1 MAKKTNNN
9 NILLKIKDFFSN
21 EKVRIIIG
29 IIFIFCAF
37 YLFSS
42 LFSFIF
48 YGDKDYNLLKHS
60 LDEVSKESKVYENW
74 IGYVGARMA
83 NTIINQ
89 WFGIATLF
97 WPWFLIRTGIQL
109 IHPFGHYNL
118 PKKLIDLFFITIW
131 GSIACAFIV
140 PTLEIVPYIQLGGN
154 HGNEIVKYLSTLIG
168 NVGLGAIIILTLLI
182 YLIDPA
188 IRWTKRISAYVKR
201 KNQQRREMRSEEEL
215 GVWSEELG
223 VRSEELGVEENE
235 VEDSRDNA
243 CFVRDSDSEPDEEL
257 GISVQ
262 TSGEPSSLELSRVQ
276 PEITSVASNE
286 ELGVEEKGEEQ
297 EVEEGRDNA
306 CIVREGET
314 ETVEELEA
322 SNEELGDK
330 EDEVEFSVTV
340 AEGEG
345 SELVEQNNDYDPTLD
360 LEHYK
365 YPSYDLLKDFG
376 EIKSV
381 DAAEQQ
387 ENKERITNTL
397 RNYGITIK
405 KIEATVG
412 PTITLY
418 EIVPDDGI
426 RISKI
431 RNLGDDIALSLAA
444 IGIRIIAPIPGRG
457 TVGIEVPN
465 KNPQIVPMRSLIASE
480 KFQNTTYDLPIAIG
494 KTITNEVF
502 MLDLCKLPHL
512 LVAGATG
519 QGKSVGLNAIIT
531 SLLYKKHPSQ
541 LKIVLIDPKKTEFTL
556 YSTIEKHFLAKLE
569 DSEDAVISDVTKVTQ
584 TLQSVCKEMDTRF
597 DLLKKAHVRNI
608 KEYNEKFIS
617 RQLNPENGHRYLPYM
632 VVIIDEFADL
642 IMTAG
647 KEVEMPIAR
656 IAQLARAAGI
666 HMIIATQRPSTN
678 IITGSIKA
686 NFPGRLAF
694 KVSTMVDSRTILD
707 SPGANQL
714 IGRGDLLFTQG
725 NNLTRVQCALVET
738 PEVEAIC
745 NFISEQQGYTHAF
758 YLPEVDLGDGGDT
771 NMRGIDMSQ
780 RDSMFEDAARLVVL
794 NQSGSTSMI
803 QRKFSIGYNRA
814 GRIMDQLEAAGIVGA
829 PDGSKG
835 RQVLVMDE
843 VQLERILETL

>member
-60 LDEVSKESKVYENW
+60 LDEVGKESKVYENW

-215 GVWSEELG
+215 G
-223 VRSEELGVEENE
+223 
-235 VEDSRDNA
+235 
-243 CFVRDSDSEPDEEL
+243 
-257 GISVQ
+257 ISVQ

-276 PEITSVASNE
+276 PEITSV
-286 ELGVEEKGEEQ
+286 
-297 EVEEGRDNA
+297 
-306 CIVREGET
+306 
-314 ETVEELEA
+314 A

-360 LEHYK
+360 LEYYK

-480 KFQNTTYDLPIAIG
+480 KFQNTNFDLPIAIG

-694 KVSTMVDSRTILD
+694 RVSSMIDSRTILD

-714 IGRGDLLFTQG
+714 IGRGDLLFSQG
-725 NNLTRVQCALVET
+725 NDLTRVQCAFVDT

>member
-1 MAKKTNNN
+1 MAKKTNNK

-29 IIFIFCAF
+29 LLVVFCAF

-42 LFSFIF
+42 LISFIID
-48 YGDKDYNLLKHS
+48 GDKDYNLLKHTF
-60 LDEVSKESKVYENW
+60 DEASKDSKTYENW
-74 IGYVGARMA
+74 FGYVGAKMA
-83 NTIINQ
+83 NTIINH

-97 WPWFLIRTGIQL
+97 WSWFLLRAGLQL
-109 IHPFGHYNL
+109 IHPLGEYNL
-118 PKKLIDLFFITIW
+118 PKKLINLFFITIW
-131 GSIACAFIV
+131 GSVATAFIL
-140 PTLEIVPYIQLGGN
+140 PTLSYIPYIQLGGN
-154 HGNEIVKYLSTLIG
+154 HGNEIVSYLSKLIG
-168 NVGLGAIIILTLLI
+168 NVGLGAIIFFTLLI
-182 YLIDPA
+182 FLIDPA
-188 IRWTKRISAYVKR
+188 ISWTKRISAIIAR
-201 KNQQRREMRSEEEL
+201 QNQKRRERIEDEKAQEEIEFN
-215 GVWSEELG
+215 VVDIEEKT
-223 VRSEELGVEENE
+223 SPEVEPTQENE
-235 VEDSRDNA
+235 VQLIEED
-243 CFVRDSDSEPDEEL
+243 DEEEE
-257 GISVQ
+257 IVEPEEENAEEQEEVDTQDDYEKIQ
-262 TSGEPSSLELSRVQ
+262 TVLEEDIAQ
-276 PEITSVASNE
+276 PQVEDRKPI
-286 ELGVEEKGEEQ
+286 LHVEEKE
-297 EVEEGRDNA
+297 
-306 CIVREGET
+306 
-314 ETVEELEA
+314 
-322 SNEELGDK
+322 NE
-330 EDEVEFSVTV
+330 EVEFTVTV

-360 LEHYK
+360 LEYYK
-365 YPSYDLLKDFG
+365 YPSYNLLKDFG

-387 ENKERITNTL
+387 ENKERITQTL

-556 YSTIEKHFLAKLE
+556 YSTIEKHFLARLE

-608 KEYNEKFIS
+608 KEYNEKFTS

-694 KVSTMVDSRTILD
+694 RVSSMIDSRTILD

-714 IGRGDLLFTQG
+714 IGRGDLLFSQG
-725 NNLTRVQCALVET
+725 NDLTRVQCAFVDT

-780 RDSMFEDAARLVVL
+780 RDAMFEDAARLVVL

-843 VQLERILETL
+843 AQLERILETL

>member
-29 IIFIFCAF
+29 ILFIFCAF

-42 LFSFIF
+42 LFSFVF

-60 LDEVSKESKVYENW
+60 LDEVSKETKTYENW
-74 IGYVGARMA
+74 IGFVGAKMA

-89 WFGIATLF
+89 WFGVVALF
-97 WPWFLIRTGIQL
+97 WPWFLIRAGIQL
-109 IHPFGHYNL
+109 IHPIGRYNL
-118 PKKLIDLFFITIW
+118 PKKLINLFFITIW
-131 GSIACAFIV
+131 GSVATAFVI
-140 PTLEIVPYIQLGGN
+140 PTISVAPYIQLGGN

-168 NVGLGAIIILTLLI
+168 NIGLGAIIFLTLLI
-182 YLIDPA
+182 FLIDPA
-188 IRWTKRISAYVKR
+188 ISWTKRIVAYAKR
-201 KNQQRREMRSEEEL
+201 KNQQRQEAITKEKEFEI
-215 GVWSEELG
+215 VN
-223 VRSEELGVEENE
+223 EENE
-235 VEDSRDNA
+235 DENKEDESTQEDDIQIIDEESKDDNIEIEEEEEDEEENIEEDKEEDVKEANVEDID
-243 CFVRDSDSEPDEEL
+243 
-257 GISVQ
+257 
-262 TSGEPSSLELSRVQ
+262 
-276 PEITSVASNE
+276 
-286 ELGVEEKGEEQ
+286 
-297 EVEEGRDNA
+297 
-306 CIVREGET
+306 T
-314 ETVEELEA
+314 ETDTEPTSE
-322 SNEELGDK
+322 DK
-330 EDEVEFSVTV
+330 DSDEVEFTVTL

-360 LEHYK
+360 LEYYK
-365 YPSYDLLKDFG
+365 YPSYNLLKDFG

-387 ENKERITNTL
+387 ENKERITQTL

-608 KEYNEKFIS
+608 KEYNEKFTS

-694 KVSTMVDSRTILD
+694 RVSSMIDSRTILD

-714 IGRGDLLFTQG
+714 IGRGDLLFSQG
-725 NNLTRVQCALVET
+725 NDLTRVQCAFVDT

-780 RDSMFEDAARLVVL
+780 RDAMFEDAARLVVL

-814 GRIMDQLEAAGIVGA
+814 GRIMDQLEAAGIVG
-829 PDGSKG
+829 PQDGSKG

-843 VQLERILETL
+843 AQLERILETL

>member
-1 MAKKTNNN
+1 MAKKTNNPS
-9 NILLKIKDFFSN
+9 ILLKIRNFFSN

-29 IIFIFCAF
+29 ILFIFCAF

-42 LFSFIF
+42 LFSFLL
-48 YGDKDYNLLKHS
+48 YGDNDYNLLKHS
-60 LDEVSKESKVYENW
+60 LEEATKETKAYENW
-74 IGYVGARMA
+74 IGYVGAKMA

-97 WPWFLIRTGIQL
+97 WPWFLLRAGVQL
-109 IHPFGHYNL
+109 IHPLGEYNL
-118 PKKLIDLFFITIW
+118 PKKLINLFFVTIW
-131 GSIACAFIV
+131 GSIATAFVI
-140 PTLEIVPYIQLGGN
+140 PTLNVAPYIQFGGN
-154 HGNEIVKYLSTLIG
+154 HGNEIVAYLSTLIG
-168 NVGLGAIIILTLLI
+168 NVGLGAIIILSLLI
-182 YLIDPA
+182 FLIDSA
-188 IRWTKRISAYVKR
+188 ISWTKRISAYIAR
-201 KNQQRREMRSEEEL
+201 KNQLRRERIEDEAEDDEKDSFFIEEDTNQELVEESSSNSEESEL
-215 GVWSEELG
+215 ANTEIEESEKDNVIEFKPQ
-223 VRSEELGVEENE
+223 EEDDFISVIAQNAV
-235 VEDSRDNA
+235 VEDNTK
-243 CFVRDSDSEPDEEL
+243 EEIL
-257 GISVQ
+257 
-262 TSGEPSSLELSRVQ
+262 TPLE
-276 PEITSVASNE
+276 
-286 ELGVEEKGEEQ
+286 
-297 EVEEGRDNA
+297 
-306 CIVREGET
+306 ET
-314 ETVEELEA
+314 EG
-322 SNEELGDK
+322 NG
-330 EDEVEFSVTV
+330 EVEFTVTV

-345 SELVEQNNDYDPTLD
+345 SELVEQNKDYDPTLD
-360 LEHYK
+360 LEYYK
-365 YPSYDLLKDFG
+365 YPSYDLLKDYG
-376 EIKSV
+376 ELKSV

-387 ENKERITNTL
+387 ENKERITQTL

-405 KIEATVG
+405 KIDATVG

-444 IGIRIIAPIPGRG
+444 TGIRIIAPIPGRG

-465 KNPQIVPMRSLIASE
+465 KKPQIVPMRSLIASE
-480 KFQNTTYDLPIAIG
+480 KFQNTSFDLPIAIG

-584 TLQSVCKEMDTRF
+584 TLQSICKEMDTRF

-608 KEYNEKFIS
+608 KEYNAKFTS

-694 KVSTMVDSRTILD
+694 KVSSMIDSRTILD

-714 IGRGDLLFTQG
+714 VGRGDLLFTQG
-725 NNLTRVQCALVET
+725 NDLTRVQCALVDT
-738 PEVEAIC
+738 PEVEEIC
-745 NFISEQQGYTHAF
+745 EFISNQQGYTHAF

-780 RDSMFEDAARLVVL
+780 RDAMFEDAARLVVL

-814 GRIMDQLEAAGIVGA
+814 GRIMDQLEAAGIVG
-829 PDGSKG
+829 PQDGSKG

-843 VQLERILETL
+843 SQLERIFETL

>member
-1 MAKKTNNN
+1 MAKKTNNPS
-9 NILLKIKDFFSN
+9 ILLKIRNFFSN

-29 IIFIFCAF
+29 ILFIFCAF

-42 LFSFIF
+42 LFSFLL
-48 YGDKDYNLLKHS
+48 YGDNDYNLLKHS
-60 LDEVSKESKVYENW
+60 LEEATKETKAYENW
-74 IGYVGARMA
+74 IGYVGAKMA

-97 WPWFLIRTGIQL
+97 WPWFLLRAGVQL
-109 IHPFGHYNL
+109 IHPLGEYNL
-118 PKKLIDLFFITIW
+118 PKKLINLFFVTIW
-131 GSIACAFIV
+131 GSIATAFVI
-140 PTLEIVPYIQLGGN
+140 PTLSVAPYIQFGGN
-154 HGNEIVKYLSTLIG
+154 HGNEIVAYLSTLIG
-168 NVGLGAIIILTLLI
+168 NVGLGAIIILSLLI
-182 YLIDPA
+182 FLIDSA
-188 IRWTKRISAYVKR
+188 ISWTKRISAYIAR
-201 KNQQRREMRSEEEL
+201 KNQLRRERIEDEKAQEEIEFN
-215 GVWSEELG
+215 VVDIEEKT
-223 VRSEELGVEENE
+223 SPEVEPTQENE
-235 VEDSRDNA
+235 VQLIEEEEEEEEEEEIVEPEEENA
-243 CFVRDSDSEPDEEL
+243 
-257 GISVQ
+257 
-262 TSGEPSSLELSRVQ
+262 
-276 PEITSVASNE
+276 
-286 ELGVEEKGEEQ
+286 EEQ
-297 EVEEGRDNA
+297 EEVDTQDDYE
-306 CIVREGET
+306 
-314 ETVEELEA
+314 
-322 SNEELGDK
+322 K
-330 EDEVEFSVTV
+330 EVEFTVTV

-345 SELVEQNNDYDPTLD
+345 SELVEQNKDYDPTLD
-360 LEHYK
+360 LEYYK
-365 YPSYDLLKDFG
+365 YPSYDLLKDYG
-376 EIKSV
+376 ELKSV

-387 ENKERITNTL
+387 ENKERITQTL

-405 KIEATVG
+405 KIDATVG

-444 IGIRIIAPIPGRG
+444 TGIRIIAPIPGRG

-465 KNPQIVPMRSLIASE
+465 KKPQIVPMRSLIASE
-480 KFQNTTYDLPIAIG
+480 KFQNTSFDLPIAIG

-584 TLQSVCKEMDTRF
+584 TLQSICKEMDTRF

-608 KEYNEKFIS
+608 KEYNAKFTS

-694 KVSTMVDSRTILD
+694 KVSSMIDSRTILD

-714 IGRGDLLFTQG
+714 VGRGDLLFTQG
-725 NNLTRVQCALVET
+725 NDLTRVQCALVDT
-738 PEVEAIC
+738 PEVEEIC
-745 NFISEQQGYTHAF
+745 EFISNQQGYTHAF

-780 RDSMFEDAARLVVL
+780 RDAMFEDAARLVVL

-814 GRIMDQLEAAGIVGA
+814 GRIMDQLEAAGIVG
-829 PDGSKG
+829 PQDGSKG

-843 VQLERILETL
+843 AQLERIFETL

>member
-1 MAKKTNNN
+1 M
-9 NILLKIKDFFSN
+9 
-21 EKVRIIIG
+21 
-29 IIFIFCAF
+29 
-37 YLFSS
+37 
-42 LFSFIF
+42 
-48 YGDKDYNLLKHS
+48 
-60 LDEVSKESKVYENW
+60 
-74 IGYVGARMA
+74 
-83 NTIINQ
+83 
-89 WFGIATLF
+89 
-97 WPWFLIRTGIQL
+97 
-109 IHPFGHYNL
+109 
-118 PKKLIDLFFITIW
+118 
-131 GSIACAFIV
+131 
-140 PTLEIVPYIQLGGN
+140 
-154 HGNEIVKYLSTLIG
+154 
-168 NVGLGAIIILTLLI
+168 
-182 YLIDPA
+182 
-188 IRWTKRISAYVKR
+188 
-201 KNQQRREMRSEEEL
+201 
-215 GVWSEELG
+215 
-223 VRSEELGVEENE
+223 
-235 VEDSRDNA
+235 
-243 CFVRDSDSEPDEEL
+243 
-257 GISVQ
+257 
-262 TSGEPSSLELSRVQ
+262 
-276 PEITSVASNE
+276 
-286 ELGVEEKGEEQ
+286 
-297 EVEEGRDNA
+297 
-306 CIVREGET
+306 
-314 ETVEELEA
+314 
-322 SNEELGDK
+322 
-330 EDEVEFSVTV
+330 

-345 SELVEQNNDYDPTLD
+345 SELVEQNKDYDPTLD
-360 LEHYK
+360 LEYYK
-365 YPSYDLLKDFG
+365 YPSYDLLKDYG
-376 EIKSV
+376 ELKSV

-387 ENKERITNTL
+387 ENKERITQTL

-405 KIEATVG
+405 KIDATVG

-444 IGIRIIAPIPGRG
+444 TGIRIIAPIPGRG

-465 KNPQIVPMRSLIASE
+465 KKPQIVPMRSLIASE
-480 KFQNTTYDLPIAIG
+480 KFQNTSFDLPIAIG

-584 TLQSVCKEMDTRF
+584 TLQSICKEMDTRF

-608 KEYNEKFIS
+608 KEYNAKFTS

-694 KVSTMVDSRTILD
+694 KVSSMIDSRTILD

-714 IGRGDLLFTQG
+714 VGRGDLLFTQG
-725 NNLTRVQCALVET
+725 NDLTRVQCALVDT
-738 PEVEAIC
+738 PEVEEIC
-745 NFISEQQGYTHAF
+745 EFISNQQGYTHAF

-780 RDSMFEDAARLVVL
+780 RDAMFEDAARLVVL

-814 GRIMDQLEAAGIVGA
+814 GRIMDQLEAAGIVG
-829 PDGSKG
+829 PQDGSKG

-843 VQLERILETL
+843 VQLERIFETL

>member
-1 MAKKTNNN
+1 M
-9 NILLKIKDFFSN
+9 
-21 EKVRIIIG
+21 IINT
-29 IIFIFCAF
+29 
-37 YLFSS
+37 
-42 LFSFIF
+42 F
-48 YGDKDYNLLKHS
+48 YGNFFTQK
-60 LDEVSKESKVYENW
+60 VSECYKIV
-74 IGYVGARMA
+74 
-83 NTIINQ
+83 TI
-89 WFGIATLF
+89 L
-97 WPWFLIRTGIQL
+97 
-109 IHPFGHYNL
+109 
-118 PKKLIDLFFITIW
+118 
-131 GSIACAFIV
+131 
-140 PTLEIVPYIQLGGN
+140 
-154 HGNEIVKYLSTLIG
+154 
-168 NVGLGAIIILTLLI
+168 
-182 YLIDPA
+182 
-188 IRWTKRISAYVKR
+188 
-201 KNQQRREMRSEEEL
+201 
-215 GVWSEELG
+215 
-223 VRSEELGVEENE
+223 
-235 VEDSRDNA
+235 
-243 CFVRDSDSEPDEEL
+243 
-257 GISVQ
+257 VQ
-262 TSGEPSSLELSRVQ
+262 TRGEPSSLELSRVQ

-286 ELGVEEKGEEQ
+286 ELGVEESEEQ
-297 EVEEGRDNA
+297 ETEDSRDNA
-306 CIVREGET
+306 CIVSEEVT
-314 ETVEELEA
+314 EPVEVTTNENKDSDDIEFTVTL
-322 SNEELGDK
+322 
-330 EDEVEFSVTV
+330 

-365 YPSYDLLKDFG
+365 YPSYNLLKDFG

-387 ENKERITNTL
+387 ENKERITQTL

-608 KEYNEKFIS
+608 KEYNAKFTS

-666 HMIIATQRPSTN
+666 HAIIATQRPAAN
-678 IITGSIKA
+678 IITGNIKA
-686 NFPGRLAF
+686 NFPGRMAF
-694 KVSTMVDSRTILD
+694 RVASQIDSRTILD
-707 SPGANQL
+707 APGANQL
-714 IGRGDLLFTQG
+714 IGRGDLLFLQG
-725 NNLTRVQCALVET
+725 SDLVRVQCAFIDT
-738 PEVEAIC
+738 PEIEQIC
-745 NFISEQQGYTHAF
+745 SYIGEQQGYPQPFA
-758 YLPEVDLGDGGDT
+758 LPEVEMSTGDT
-771 NMRGIDMSQ
+771 DMKGIDMTK
-780 RDSMFEDAARLVVL
+780 RDPMFEEVARMVVL
-794 NQSGSTSMI
+794 SQSGSTSMI
-803 QRKFSIGYNRA
+803 QRKFSIGFNRA
-814 GRIMDQLEAAGIVGA
+814 GRIMDQLEAAGIVGGA
-829 PDGSKG
+829 DGSKS
-835 RQVLVMDE
+835 RQVLVQDE
-843 VQLERILETL
+843 IQLERLLETL

>member
-1 MAKKTNNN
+1 MAKKTNNQN
-9 NILLKIKDFFSN
+9 NFQKITDFFKN
-21 EKVRIIIG
+21 EKVRIILG
-29 IIFIFCAF
+29 IILIFCSF
-37 YLFSS
+37 YLFAS

-48 YGDKDYNLLKHS
+48 YGDQDYNLLKHS
-60 LDEVSKESKVYENW
+60 IDQLNQEPKVFENW
-74 IGYVGARMA
+74 IGFIGAKMA
-83 NTIINQ
+83 NTIINN

-97 WPWFLIRTGIQL
+97 WPWFLFRAGLQM
-109 IHPFGHYNL
+109 IHPFGQYQL
-118 PKKLIDLFFITIW
+118 YRKLINLFFVTIW
-131 GSIACAFIV
+131 CSIATAFAI
-140 PTLEIVPYIQLGGN
+140 PTISYIPYLQLGGN
-154 HGNEIVKYLSTLIG
+154 HGNEVVDYLSKLIG
-168 NVGLGAIIILTLLI
+168 NIGLGAIIILTLLI

-188 IRWTKRISAYVKR
+188 IRWTKRIIAYA
-201 KNQQRREMRSEEEL
+201 NQKKIERQEKANEPEVDDFEMLEPEENKHEDIVNAEDDSEFIIEDPEEDKK
-215 GVWSEELG
+215 
-223 VRSEELGVEENE
+223 EENE
-235 VEDSRDNA
+235 
-243 CFVRDSDSEPDEEL
+243 
-257 GISVQ
+257 
-262 TSGEPSSLELSRVQ
+262 
-276 PEITSVASNE
+276 
-286 ELGVEEKGEEQ
+286 
-297 EVEEGRDNA
+297 
-306 CIVREGET
+306 
-314 ETVEELEA
+314 ETVEEEEVKEEIEEEIIEEPAQEA
-322 SNEELGDK
+322 ENVVVKVEKPTPTEED
-330 EDEVEFSVTV
+330 DIEFNVTI

-360 LEHYK
+360 LEYYK

-387 ENKERITNTL
+387 ENKERITQTL

-608 KEYNEKFIS
+608 KEYNEKFTS

-694 KVSTMVDSRTILD
+694 RVSSMIDSRTILD

-714 IGRGDLLFTQG
+714 IGRGDLLFSQG
-725 NNLTRVQCALVET
+725 NDLTRVQCAFVDT

-745 NFISEQQGYTHAF
+745 NFISEQQGCTHAF

-780 RDSMFEDAARLVVL
+780 RDAMFEDAARLVVL

-843 VQLERILETL
+843 AQLERILETL

>member
-1 MAKKTNNN
+1 MAKKTNNPS
-9 NILLKIKDFFSN
+9 ILLKIRNFFSN

-29 IIFIFCAF
+29 ILFIFCAF

-42 LFSFIF
+42 LFSFLL
-48 YGDKDYNLLKHS
+48 YGDNDYNLLKHS
-60 LDEVSKESKVYENW
+60 LEEATKETKAYENW
-74 IGYVGARMA
+74 IGYVGAKMA

-97 WPWFLIRTGIQL
+97 WPWFLLRVGVQL
-109 IHPFGHYNL
+109 IHPLGEYNL
-118 PKKLIDLFFITIW
+118 PKKLINLFFVTIW
-131 GSIACAFIV
+131 GSIATAFVI
-140 PTLEIVPYIQLGGN
+140 PTLSVAPYIQFGGN
-154 HGNEIVKYLSTLIG
+154 HGNEIVAYLSTLIG
-168 NVGLGAIIILTLLI
+168 NVGLGAIIILSLLI
-182 YLIDPA
+182 FLIDSA
-188 IRWTKRISAYVKR
+188 ISWTKRISAYIAR
-201 KNQQRREMRSEEEL
+201 KNQLRRERIEDEKAQEEIEFN
-215 GVWSEELG
+215 VVDIEEKT
-223 VRSEELGVEENE
+223 SPEVEPTQENE
-235 VEDSRDNA
+235 VQLIEED
-243 CFVRDSDSEPDEEL
+243 DEEEDDEEEEEE
-257 GISVQ
+257 IV
-262 TSGEPSSLELSRVQ
+262 EP
-276 PEITSVASNE
+276 E
-286 ELGVEEKGEEQ
+286 EENAEEQ
-297 EVEEGRDNA
+297 EEVDTQDDYE
-306 CIVREGET
+306 
-314 ETVEELEA
+314 
-322 SNEELGDK
+322 K
-330 EDEVEFSVTV
+330 EVEFTVTV

-345 SELVEQNNDYDPTLD
+345 SELVEQNKDYDPTLD
-360 LEHYK
+360 LEYYK
-365 YPSYDLLKDFG
+365 YPSYDLLKDYG
-376 EIKSV
+376 ELKSV

-387 ENKERITNTL
+387 ENKERITQTL

-405 KIEATVG
+405 KIDATVG

-444 IGIRIIAPIPGRG
+444 TGIRIIAPIPGRG

-465 KNPQIVPMRSLIASE
+465 KKPQIVPMRSLIASE
-480 KFQNTTYDLPIAIG
+480 KFQNTSFDLPIAIG

-584 TLQSVCKEMDTRF
+584 TLQSICKEMDTRF

-608 KEYNEKFIS
+608 KEYNAKFTS

-694 KVSTMVDSRTILD
+694 KVSSMIDSRTILD

-714 IGRGDLLFTQG
+714 VGRGDLLFTQG
-725 NNLTRVQCALVET
+725 NDLTRVQCALVDT
-738 PEVEAIC
+738 PEVEEIC
-745 NFISEQQGYTHAF
+745 EFISNQQGYTHAF

-780 RDSMFEDAARLVVL
+780 RDAMFEDAARLVVL

-814 GRIMDQLEAAGIVGA
+814 GRIMDQLEAAGIVG
-829 PDGSKG
+829 PQDGSKG

-843 VQLERILETL
+843 VQLERIFETL

>member
-1 MAKKTNNN
+1 MAKKTSNT

-29 IIFIFCAF
+29 ILFIFCAF

-42 LFSFIF
+42 LFSFLF
-48 YGDKDYNLLKHS
+48 YGDKDFNLLKHS
-60 LDEVSKESKVYENW
+60 LEEASKETKAYENW
-74 IGYVGARMA
+74 IGYVGAKMA
-83 NTIINQ
+83 NTLIND

-97 WPWFLIRTGIQL
+97 WPWFFFRAGLQL
-109 IHPFGHYNL
+109 IHPFGEYQL
-118 PKKLIDLFFITIW
+118 FRKLINLFFVTIW
-131 GSIACAFIV
+131 GSIASAFII
-140 PTLEIVPYIQLGGN
+140 PTLDIIPYIQFGGN
-154 HGNEIVKYLSTLIG
+154 HGNEVVNYLSKLIG
-168 NVGLGAIIILTLLI
+168 NIGLGAIIFLVLLI

-188 IRWTKRISAYVKR
+188 IRWSKRIISYIQRKKQERVK
-201 KNQQRREMRSEEEL
+201 K
-215 GVWSEELG
+215 ELG
-223 VRSEELGVEENE
+223 VRSEELGVRKVDAEPVEVPSNDDEELEIRIFAANE
-235 VEDSRDNA
+235 SEGQLVETLPNDSKIAEGN
-243 CFVRDSDSEPDEEL
+243 EEL
-257 GISVQ
+257 GIEKVDS
-262 TSGEPSSLELSRVQ
+262 EPIEV
-276 PEITSVASNE
+276 PSNDNE
-286 ELGVEEKGEEQ
+286 DLGV
-297 EVEEGRDNA
+297 RS
-306 CIVREGET
+306 
-314 ETVEELEA
+314 EELEIKD
-322 SNEELGDK
+322 ND
-330 EDEVEFSVTV
+330 VEFSVTI

-360 LEHYK
+360 LEYYK
-365 YPSYDLLKDFG
+365 YPSYDLLEDYG
-376 EIKSV
+376 ELKSV

-387 ENKERITNTL
+387 ENKERITQTL

-405 KIEATVG
+405 RIEATVG

-444 IGIRIIAPIPGRG
+444 TGIRIIAPIPGRG

-480 KFQNTTYDLPIAIG
+480 KFQNTSFDLPIAIG

-541 LKIVLIDPKKTEFTL
+541 LKIVLVDPKKTEFTL

-584 TLQSVCKEMDTRF
+584 TLQSICKEMDTRF

-608 KEYNEKFIS
+608 KEYNAKFTS

-694 KVSTMVDSRTILD
+694 KVSSMIDSRTILD

-714 IGRGDLLFTQG
+714 VGRGDLLFTQG
-725 NNLTRVQCALVET
+725 NDLTRVQCALVDT

-745 NFISEQQGYTHAF
+745 EFISNQQGYTHAF
-758 YLPEVDLGDGGDT
+758 YLPEVEVGDGGDT

-814 GRIMDQLEAAGIVGA
+814 GRIMDQLEAAGIVG
-829 PDGSKG
+829 PQDGSKG

-843 VQLERILETL
+843 AQLERILETL

>member
-1 MAKKTNNN
+1 MAKKTNNPS
-9 NILLKIKDFFSN
+9 ILLKIRNFFSN

-29 IIFIFCAF
+29 ILFIFCAF

-42 LFSFIF
+42 LFSFLL
-48 YGDKDYNLLKHS
+48 YGDNDYNLLKHS
-60 LDEVSKESKVYENW
+60 LEEATKETKAYENW
-74 IGYVGARMA
+74 IGYVGAKMA

-97 WPWFLIRTGIQL
+97 WPWFLLRAGVQL
-109 IHPFGHYNL
+109 IHPLGEYNL
-118 PKKLIDLFFITIW
+118 PKKLINLFFVTIW
-131 GSIACAFIV
+131 GSIATAFVI
-140 PTLEIVPYIQLGGN
+140 PTLSVAPYIQFGGN
-154 HGNEIVKYLSTLIG
+154 HGNEIVAYLSTLIG
-168 NVGLGAIIILTLLI
+168 NVGLGAIIILSLLI
-182 YLIDPA
+182 FLIDSA
-188 IRWTKRISAYVKR
+188 ISWTKRISAYIAR
-201 KNQQRREMRSEEEL
+201 KNQLRRERIEDEKAQEEIEFNVVDIEEKTSPEVEPTQENEAQLIEEE
-215 GVWSEELG
+215 E
-223 VRSEELGVEENE
+223 
-235 VEDSRDNA
+235 
-243 CFVRDSDSEPDEEL
+243 DEEEE
-257 GISVQ
+257 IV
-262 TSGEPSSLELSRVQ
+262 EPEEE
-276 PEITSVASNE
+276 PE
-286 ELGVEEKGEEQ
+286 EEKAEEQ
-297 EVEEGRDNA
+297 EEVDTQDDYE
-306 CIVREGET
+306 
-314 ETVEELEA
+314 
-322 SNEELGDK
+322 K
-330 EDEVEFSVTV
+330 EVEFTVTV

-345 SELVEQNNDYDPTLD
+345 SELVEQNKDYDPTLD
-360 LEHYK
+360 LEYYK
-365 YPSYDLLKDFG
+365 YPSYDLLKDYG
-376 EIKSV
+376 ELKSV

-387 ENKERITNTL
+387 ENKERITQTL

-405 KIEATVG
+405 KIDATVG

-444 IGIRIIAPIPGRG
+444 TGIRIIAPIPGRG

-465 KNPQIVPMRSLIASE
+465 KKPQIVPMRSLIASE
-480 KFQNTTYDLPIAIG
+480 KFQNTSFDLPIAIG

-584 TLQSVCKEMDTRF
+584 TLQSICKEMDTRF

-608 KEYNEKFIS
+608 KEYNAKFTS

-694 KVSTMVDSRTILD
+694 KVSSMIDSRTILD

-714 IGRGDLLFTQG
+714 VGRGDLLFTQG
-725 NNLTRVQCALVET
+725 NDLTRVQCALVDT
-738 PEVEAIC
+738 PEVEEIC
-745 NFISEQQGYTHAF
+745 EFISNQQGYTHAF

-780 RDSMFEDAARLVVL
+780 RDAMFEDAARLVVL

-814 GRIMDQLEAAGIVGA
+814 GRIMDQLEAAGIVG
-829 PDGSKG
+829 PQDGSKG

-843 VQLERILETL
+843 AQLERIFETL

>member
-1 MAKKTNNN
+1 M
-9 NILLKIKDFFSN
+9 
-21 EKVRIIIG
+21 
-29 IIFIFCAF
+29 
-37 YLFSS
+37 
-42 LFSFIF
+42 
-48 YGDKDYNLLKHS
+48 
-60 LDEVSKESKVYENW
+60 
-74 IGYVGARMA
+74 
-83 NTIINQ
+83 
-89 WFGIATLF
+89 
-97 WPWFLIRTGIQL
+97 
-109 IHPFGHYNL
+109 
-118 PKKLIDLFFITIW
+118 
-131 GSIACAFIV
+131 
-140 PTLEIVPYIQLGGN
+140 GGN

-168 NVGLGAIIILTLLI
+168 NIGLGAIIFLTLLI
-182 YLIDPA
+182 FLIDPA
-188 IRWTKRISAYVKR
+188 ISWTKRIVAYAKR
-201 KNQQRREMRSEEEL
+201 KNQQRQESIAKEKEFEI
-215 GVWSEELG
+215 VN
-223 VRSEELGVEENE
+223 EENE
-235 VEDSRDNA
+235 DDNKEYESTQEDDIQII
-243 CFVRDSDSEPDEEL
+243 DEESKDDN
-257 GISVQ
+257 I
-262 TSGEPSSLELSRVQ
+262 
-276 PEITSVASNE
+276 EIEEEEEEEDEEENIEEDKEEGVKEANE
-286 ELGVEEKGEEQ
+286 E
-297 EVEEGRDNA
+297 EVNFEYT
-306 CIVREGET
+306 ET
-314 ETVEELEA
+314 ETEPTSE
-322 SNEELGDK
+322 DK
-330 EDEVEFSVTV
+330 DSDEVEFTVTL

-360 LEHYK
+360 LEYYK
-365 YPSYDLLKDFG
+365 YPSYDLLEDYG
-376 EIKSV
+376 ELKSV

-387 ENKERITNTL
+387 ENKERITQTL

-444 IGIRIIAPIPGRG
+444 VGIRIIAPIPGRG

-465 KNPQIVPMRSLIASE
+465 KKPQIVPMRSLIASE
-480 KFQNTTYDLPIAIG
+480 KFQNTSFDLPIAIG

-584 TLQSVCKEMDTRF
+584 TLQSICKEMDTRF

-608 KEYNEKFIS
+608 KEYNAKFTS

-694 KVSTMVDSRTILD
+694 KVSSMVDSRTILD

-714 IGRGDLLFTQG
+714 VGRGDLLFTQG
-725 NNLTRVQCALVET
+725 NDLTRVQCALVDT

-745 NFISEQQGYTHAF
+745 EFISNQQGYTHAF

-780 RDSMFEDAARLVVL
+780 RDAMFEDAARLVVL

-843 VQLERILETL
+843 AQLERILETL

>member
-1 MAKKTNNN
+1 MAKKLNNEN
-9 NILLKIKDFFSN
+9 FIVKIKDFFSN

-29 IIFIFCAF
+29 ILFIFCAF

-42 LFSFIF
+42 LFSFLL
-48 YGDKDYNLLKHS
+48 YGDSDYNLLKHS
-60 LDEVSKESKVYENW
+60 LEEASKETKAYENW
-74 IGYVGARMA
+74 IGYVGAKMA

-89 WFGIATLF
+89 WFGVATLF
-97 WPWFLIRTGIQL
+97 WPWFLLRAGLQL
-109 IHPFGHYNL
+109 IHPLGEYNL
-118 PKKLIDLFFITIW
+118 PKKLINLFFITIW
-131 GSIACAFIV
+131 GSIATAFII
-140 PTLEIVPYIQLGGN
+140 PTLSYVPYIQFGGN
-154 HGNEIVKYLSTLIG
+154 HGNEIVAYLSTLVG
-168 NVGLGAIIILTLLI
+168 NVGLGAIIFLTLLI
-182 YLIDPA
+182 FLIDSA
-188 IRWTKRISAYVKR
+188 ISWTKRISAYIKR
-201 KNQQRREMRSEEEL
+201 QKAQHRERIEYEKAQEEIEFNIVDIEGKVSPEVEHIQENEAQLIEEDEEEIVESEEENL
-215 GVWSEELG
+215 EEQEN
-223 VRSEELGVEENE
+223 VNTQDDYEEIQTVLEENIAQPQ
-235 VEDSRDNA
+235 VESRK
-243 CFVRDSDSEPDEEL
+243 PIL
-257 GISVQ
+257 H
-262 TSGEPSSLELSRVQ
+262 
-276 PEITSVASNE
+276 
-286 ELGVEEKGEEQ
+286 VEEKE
-297 EVEEGRDNA
+297 
-306 CIVREGET
+306 
-314 ETVEELEA
+314 
-322 SNEELGDK
+322 NE
-330 EDEVEFSVTV
+330 EVEFTVTV

-360 LEHYK
+360 LSYYK

-387 ENKERITNTL
+387 ENKERITQTL

-444 IGIRIIAPIPGRG
+444 VGIRIIAPIPGRG

-480 KFQNTTYDLPIAIG
+480 KFQNTSYDLPIAIG

-608 KEYNEKFIS
+608 KEYNEKFVT

-694 KVSTMVDSRTILD
+694 KVSSMIDSRTILD

-714 IGRGDLLFTQG
+714 VGRGDLLFTQG
-725 NNLTRVQCALVET
+725 NDLTRVQCAFVDT

-745 NFISEQQGYTHAF
+745 SFIGDQQGYTHAF
-758 YLPEVDLGDGGDT
+758 YLPEVELGDGGDT

-780 RDSMFEDAARLVVL
+780 RDAMFEDAARLVVL

-814 GRIMDQLEAAGIVGA
+814 GRIMDQLEAAGIVG
-829 PDGSKG
+829 PQDGSKG

-843 VQLERILETL
+843 AQLERILETL

>member
-1 MAKKTNNN
+1 MAKKTNNPS
-9 NILLKIKDFFSN
+9 ILLKIRNFFSN

-29 IIFIFCAF
+29 ILFIFCAF

-42 LFSFIF
+42 LFSFLL
-48 YGDKDYNLLKHS
+48 YGDNDYNLLKHS
-60 LDEVSKESKVYENW
+60 LEEATKETKAYENW
-74 IGYVGARMA
+74 IGYVGAKMA

-97 WPWFLIRTGIQL
+97 WPWFLLRAGVQL
-109 IHPFGHYNL
+109 IHPLGEYNL
-118 PKKLIDLFFITIW
+118 PKKLINLFFVTIW
-131 GSIACAFIV
+131 GSIATAFVI
-140 PTLEIVPYIQLGGN
+140 PTLSVAPYIQFGGN
-154 HGNEIVKYLSTLIG
+154 HGNEIVAYLSTLIG
-168 NVGLGAIIILTLLI
+168 NVGLGAIIILSLLI
-182 YLIDPA
+182 FLIDSA
-188 IRWTKRISAYVKR
+188 ISWTKRISAYIAR
-201 KNQQRREMRSEEEL
+201 KNQLRRERIEDEAEDDEKDSFFIEEDTNQELVEESSSNSEESEL
-215 GVWSEELG
+215 ANTEIEESEKDNVIEFKPQ
-223 VRSEELGVEENE
+223 EE
-235 VEDSRDNA
+235 DD
-243 CFVRDSDSEPDEEL
+243 F
-257 GISVQ
+257 ISVIAQ
-262 TSGEPSSLELSRVQ
+262 NAVIEDNTKEAILT
-276 PEITSVASNE
+276 PE
-286 ELGVEEKGEEQ
+286 EEK
-297 EVEEGRDNA
+297 A
-306 CIVREGET
+306 
-314 ETVEELEA
+314 
-322 SNEELGDK
+322 GDG
-330 EDEVEFSVTV
+330 EVEFTVTV

-345 SELVEQNNDYDPTLD
+345 SELVEQNKDYDPTLD
-360 LEHYK
+360 LEYYK
-365 YPSYDLLKDFG
+365 YPSYDLLKDYG
-376 EIKSV
+376 ELKSV

-387 ENKERITNTL
+387 ENKERITQTL

-405 KIEATVG
+405 KIDATVG

-444 IGIRIIAPIPGRG
+444 TGIRIIAPIPGRG

-465 KNPQIVPMRSLIASE
+465 KKPQIVPMRSLIASE
-480 KFQNTTYDLPIAIG
+480 KFQNTSFDLPIAIG

-584 TLQSVCKEMDTRF
+584 TLQSICKEMDTRF

-608 KEYNEKFIS
+608 KEYNAKFTS

-694 KVSTMVDSRTILD
+694 KVSSMIDSRTILD

-714 IGRGDLLFTQG
+714 VGRGDLLFTQG
-725 NNLTRVQCALVET
+725 NDLTRVQCALVDT
-738 PEVEAIC
+738 PEVEEIC
-745 NFISEQQGYTHAF
+745 EFISNQQGYTHAF

-780 RDSMFEDAARLVVL
+780 RDAMFEDAARLVVL

-814 GRIMDQLEAAGIVGA
+814 GRIMDQLEAAGIVG
-829 PDGSKG
+829 PQDGSKG

-843 VQLERILETL
+843 VQLERIFETL

>member
-1 MAKKTNNN
+1 MAKKTDNPS
-9 NILLKIKDFFSN
+9 ILLKIRNFFSN

-29 IIFIFCAF
+29 ILFIFCAF

-42 LFSFIF
+42 LFSFVF

-60 LDEVSKESKVYENW
+60 LDEVSKETKTYENW
-74 IGYVGARMA
+74 IGFVGAKMA

-89 WFGIATLF
+89 WFGVAALF
-97 WPWFLIRTGIQL
+97 WPWFLIRAGIQL
-109 IHPFGHYNL
+109 IHPIGQYNL
-118 PKKLIDLFFITIW
+118 PKKLINLFFITIW
-131 GSIACAFIV
+131 GSVATAFVI
-140 PTLEIVPYIQLGGN
+140 PTISVAPYIQLGGN

-168 NVGLGAIIILTLLI
+168 NIGLGAIIFLTLLI
-182 YLIDPA
+182 FLIDPA
-188 IRWTKRISAYVKR
+188 ISWTKRIVAYAKR
-201 KNQQRREMRSEEEL
+201 KNQQRQESIAKEKEFEIVNEENEDEDENKGYESTQEDDIQIIDKESKDDNREIEEEEEEEVSEEENI
-215 GVWSEELG
+215 EEDK
-223 VRSEELGVEENE
+223 EEDIKEANVEEVN
-235 VEDSRDNA
+235 VEY
-243 CFVRDSDSEPDEEL
+243 
-257 GISVQ
+257 
-262 TSGEPSSLELSRVQ
+262 T
-276 PEITSVASNE
+276 
-286 ELGVEEKGEEQ
+286 
-297 EVEEGRDNA
+297 
-306 CIVREGET
+306 ET
-314 ETVEELEA
+314 ETEPTSE
-322 SNEELGDK
+322 DK
-330 EDEVEFSVTV
+330 DSDEVEFTVTL

-360 LEHYK
+360 LEYYK
-365 YPSYDLLKDFG
+365 YPSYNLLKDFG

-387 ENKERITNTL
+387 ENKERITQTL

-608 KEYNEKFIS
+608 KEYNEKFTS

-694 KVSTMVDSRTILD
+694 RVSSMIDSRTILD

-714 IGRGDLLFTQG
+714 IGRGDLLFSQG
-725 NNLTRVQCALVET
+725 NDLTRVQCAFVDT

-780 RDSMFEDAARLVVL
+780 RDAMFEDAARLVVL

-843 VQLERILETL
+843 AQLERILETL

>member
-29 IIFIFCAF
+29 ILFIFCAF

-42 LFSFIF
+42 LFSFVF

-60 LDEVSKESKVYENW
+60 LDEVSKETKTYENW
-74 IGYVGARMA
+74 IGFVGAKMA

-89 WFGIATLF
+89 WFGVVALF
-97 WPWFLIRTGIQL
+97 WPWFLIRAGIQL
-109 IHPFGHYNL
+109 IHPIGRYNL
-118 PKKLIDLFFITIW
+118 PKKLINLFFITIW
-131 GSIACAFIV
+131 GSVATAFVI
-140 PTLEIVPYIQLGGN
+140 PTISVAPYIQLGGN

-168 NVGLGAIIILTLLI
+168 NIGLGAIIFLTLLI
-182 YLIDPA
+182 FLIDPA
-188 IRWTKRISAYVKR
+188 ISWTKRIVAYAKR
-201 KNQQRREMRSEEEL
+201 KNQQRQEAITKEKEFEI
-215 GVWSEELG
+215 VN
-223 VRSEELGVEENE
+223 EENE
-235 VEDSRDNA
+235 DENKEDESTQEDDIQIIDEESKDDNIEIEEEEEDEEENIEEDKEEDVKEANVEDID
-243 CFVRDSDSEPDEEL
+243 
-257 GISVQ
+257 
-262 TSGEPSSLELSRVQ
+262 
-276 PEITSVASNE
+276 
-286 ELGVEEKGEEQ
+286 
-297 EVEEGRDNA
+297 
-306 CIVREGET
+306 T
-314 ETVEELEA
+314 ETDTEPTSE
-322 SNEELGDK
+322 DK
-330 EDEVEFSVTV
+330 DSDEVEFTVTL

-360 LEHYK
+360 LEYYK

-387 ENKERITNTL
+387 ENKERITQTL

-608 KEYNEKFIS
+608 KEYNEKFTS

-694 KVSTMVDSRTILD
+694 RVSSMIDSRTILD

-714 IGRGDLLFTQG
+714 IGRGDLLFSQG
-725 NNLTRVQCALVET
+725 NDLTRVQCAFVDT

-758 YLPEVDLGDGGDT
+758 YLPEVELGDGGDT

-780 RDSMFEDAARLVVL
+780 RDAMFEDAARLVVL

-814 GRIMDQLEAAGIVGA
+814 GRIMDQLEAAGIVG
-829 PDGSKG
+829 PQDGSKG

-843 VQLERILETL
+843 AQLERILETL

>member
-1 MAKKTNNN
+1 MAKKIKNDNF
-9 NILLKIKDFFSN
+9 LVKIKDFFSN

-29 IIFIFCAF
+29 ILFIFCAF

-60 LDEVSKESKVYENW
+60 LDEVSKEAKSYENW
-74 IGYVGARMA
+74 IGYVGAKMA

-89 WFGIATLF
+89 WFGVATLF
-97 WPWFLIRTGIQL
+97 WPWFLIRAGIQL
-109 IHPFGHYNL
+109 IHPLGRYSL
-118 PKKLIDLFFITIW
+118 PKKLINLFFVTIW
-131 GSIACAFIV
+131 GSIATAFAI
-140 PTLEIVPYIQLGGN
+140 PTLSLVPYIQLGGN

-188 IRWTKRISAYVKR
+188 IRWTKRIIAYIE
-201 KNQQRREMRSEEEL
+201 RRNKENRERLEELEVNEEDDIQIIDEEEEDKQEEKEDYYEEDNDEEDIQIIDEEEEKEEEEFEEIET
-215 GVWSEELG
+215 SEELG
-223 VRSEELGVEENE
+223 VNDENNE
-235 VEDSRDNA
+235 IESPEQDS
-243 CFVRDSDSEPDEEL
+243 
-257 GISVQ
+257 
-262 TSGEPSSLELSRVQ
+262 
-276 PEITSVASNE
+276 
-286 ELGVEEKGEEQ
+286 
-297 EVEEGRDNA
+297 
-306 CIVREGET
+306 
-314 ETVEELEA
+314 
-322 SNEELGDK
+322 
-330 EDEVEFSVTV
+330 DEVEFSVTV

-345 SELVEQNNDYDPTLD
+345 SEIVEQNTDYDPTLD
-360 LEHYK
+360 LEYYK

-387 ENKERITNTL
+387 ENKERITQTL

-608 KEYNEKFIS
+608 KEYNEKFTS
-617 RQLNPENGHRYLPYM
+617 RLLNPENGHRYLPYM

-694 KVSTMVDSRTILD
+694 RVSSMIDSRTILD

-714 IGRGDLLFTQG
+714 IGRGDLLFSQG
-725 NNLTRVQCALVET
+725 NDLTRVQCAFVDT

-745 NFISEQQGYTHAF
+745 NFISDQQGYTHAF

-780 RDSMFEDAARLVVL
+780 RDAMFEDAARLVVL

-843 VQLERILETL
+843 AQLERIFETL

>member
-1 MAKKTNNN
+1 MAKKTNNS
-9 NILLKIKDFFSN
+9 NILLKIRDFFSN

-29 IIFIFCAF
+29 ILFIFCAF

-42 LFSFIF
+42 LFSFLL
-48 YGDKDYNLLKHS
+48 YGDNDYNLLKHT
-60 LDEVSKESKVYENW
+60 LEEASKEAKAYENW
-74 IGYVGARMA
+74 IGYVGAKMA

-89 WFGIATLF
+89 WFGVATLF
-97 WPWFLIRTGIQL
+97 WPWFLLRAGVQL
-109 IHPFGHYNL
+109 IHPLGEYNL
-118 PKKLIDLFFITIW
+118 PKKLINLFFVTIW
-131 GSIACAFIV
+131 GSVATAFII
-140 PTLEIVPYIQLGGN
+140 PTLSYVPYIQFGGN
-154 HGNEIVKYLSTLIG
+154 HGNEIVAYLSTLIG

-182 YLIDPA
+182 FLIDSA
-188 IRWTKRISAYVKR
+188 ISWTKRISAYIAR
-201 KNQQRREMRSEEEL
+201 KNQLRRERI
-215 GVWSEELG
+215 
-223 VRSEELGVEENE
+223 ENE
-235 VEDSRDNA
+235 VED
-243 CFVRDSDSEPDEEL
+243 
-257 GISVQ
+257 I
-262 TSGEPSSLELSRVQ
+262 
-276 PEITSVASNE
+276 E
-286 ELGVEEKGEEQ
+286 ELGVSEELIELEEKEEDDDDNDEDNTKDDESQ
-297 EVEEGRDNA
+297 EDD
-306 CIVREGET
+306 
-314 ETVEELEA
+314 
-322 SNEELGDK
+322 NEEDNVIEFKPQEEDDFISVIAQNAVIEDNTKEAILTPEEEKAGD
-330 EDEVEFSVTV
+330 DEVEFTVTV

-345 SELVEQNNDYDPTLD
+345 SELVEQNKDYDPTLD
-360 LEHYK
+360 LEYYK
-365 YPSYDLLKDFG
+365 YPSYDLLKDYG
-376 EIKSV
+376 ELKSV

-387 ENKERITNTL
+387 ENKERITQTL

-405 KIEATVG
+405 KIDATVG

-444 IGIRIIAPIPGRG
+444 TGIRIIAPIPGRG

-465 KNPQIVPMRSLIASE
+465 KKPQIVPMRSLIASE
-480 KFQNTTYDLPIAIG
+480 KFQNTSFDLPIAIG

-584 TLQSVCKEMDTRF
+584 TLQSICKEMDTRF

-608 KEYNEKFIS
+608 KEYNAKFTS

-694 KVSTMVDSRTILD
+694 KVSSMIDSRTILD

-714 IGRGDLLFTQG
+714 VGRGDLLFTQG
-725 NNLTRVQCALVET
+725 NDLTRVQCALVDT
-738 PEVEAIC
+738 PEVEEIC
-745 NFISEQQGYTHAF
+745 EFISNQQGYTHAF

-780 RDSMFEDAARLVVL
+780 RDAMFEDAARLVVL

-814 GRIMDQLEAAGIVGA
+814 GRIMDQLEAAGIVG
-829 PDGSKG
+829 PQDGSKG

-843 VQLERILETL
+843 VQLERIFETL

>member
-1 MAKKTNNN
+1 MAKKLNNEN
-9 NILLKIKDFFSN
+9 FIVKIKDFFSN

-29 IIFIFCAF
+29 ILLVFCAF

-60 LDEVSKESKVYENW
+60 LDELSQETKVYENW
-74 IGYVGARMA
+74 IGYVGAKMA

-89 WFGIATLF
+89 WFGVAALF
-97 WPWFLIRTGIQL
+97 WPWFLIRAGIQL
-109 IHPFGHYNL
+109 IHPLGQYNL
-118 PKKLIDLFFITIW
+118 PKKLVNLFFITIW
-131 GSIACAFIV
+131 GSVATAFII
-140 PTLEIVPYIQLGGN
+140 PTISLAPYIQMGGN

-168 NVGLGAIIILTLLI
+168 NVGLGAIIFLTLLI
-182 YLIDPA
+182 FLIDPA
-188 IRWTKRISAYVKR
+188 ISWTKRIYAYIERRNKER
-201 KNQQRREMRSEEEL
+201 KERL
-215 GVWSEELG
+215 EELG
-223 VRSEELGVEENE
+223 VRSEELGVNEE
-235 VEDSRDNA
+235 D
-243 CFVRDSDSEPDEEL
+243 DEEDDFQ
-257 GISVQ
+257 I
-262 TSGEPSSLELSRVQ
+262 
-276 PEITSVASNE
+276 IDKE
-286 ELGVEEKGEEQ
+286 EEDVEEK
-297 EVEEGRDNA
+297 
-306 CIVREGET
+306 
-314 ETVEELEA
+314 EELEDTTETEEA
-322 SNEELGDK
+322 EEAEETEETEETEEPADTEDTEEIEETGEEIENEEDST
-330 EDEVEFSVTV
+330 EQPNEEDSDEVEFSVTV

-345 SELVEQNNDYDPTLD
+345 SEIVEQNTDYDPTLD
-360 LEHYK
+360 LEYYK

-387 ENKERITNTL
+387 ENKERITQTL

-405 KIEATVG
+405 KIDATVG

-608 KEYNEKFIS
+608 KEYNEKFTS

-694 KVSTMVDSRTILD
+694 RVSSMIDSRTILD

-714 IGRGDLLFTQG
+714 IGRGDLLFSQG
-725 NNLTRVQCALVET
+725 NDLTRVQCAFVDT

-745 NFISEQQGYTHAF
+745 NFISDQQGYTHAF

-780 RDSMFEDAARLVVL
+780 RDAMFEDAARLVVL

-814 GRIMDQLEAAGIVGA
+814 GRIMDQLEAAGIVG
-829 PDGSKG
+829 PQDGSKG

-843 VQLERILETL
+843 AQLERIFETL

>member
-1 MAKKTNNN
+1 MAKKTNNQN
-9 NILLKIKDFFSN
+9 KLQKFKDFFKN
-21 EKVRIIIG
+21 EKVRIILG

-37 YLFSS
+37 YLFAS

-60 LDEVSKESKVYENW
+60 IDQLDKEPKVFENW
-74 IGYVGARMA
+74 IGFVGAKMA
-83 NTIINQ
+83 NTIINN

-97 WPWFLIRTGIQL
+97 WPWFLFRAGLQM
-109 IHPFGHYNL
+109 IHPFGQYQL
-118 PKKLIDLFFITIW
+118 YRKLINLFFVTIW
-131 GSIACAFIV
+131 GSIATAFAI
-140 PTLEIVPYIQLGGN
+140 PYISYIPYLQLGGN
-154 HGNEIVKYLSTLIG
+154 HGNEVVDYLSKLVG
-168 NVGLGAIIILTLLI
+168 NIGLGAIIILTLLI

-188 IRWTKRISAYVKR
+188 IRWTKRIIAYA
-201 KNQQRREMRSEEEL
+201 NQKKIERQEKAAKEFNEEL
-215 GVWSEELG
+215 EI
-223 VRSEELGVEENE
+223 
-235 VEDSRDNA
+235 EDSRDNA
-243 CFVRDSDSEPDEEL
+243 CIVSDSDTEPVEELGVEESEEQEIEDCRDNEPVEEQEAEDSRDNACIVRDSDSEP
-257 GISVQ
+257 V
-262 TSGEPSSLELSRVQ
+262 
-276 PEITSVASNE
+276 E
-286 ELGVEEKGEEQ
+286 ELGV
-297 EVEEGRDNA
+297 
-306 CIVREGET
+306 
-314 ETVEELEA
+314 
-322 SNEELGDK
+322 
-330 EDEVEFSVTV
+330 DENKNSDDVEFTVTL

-360 LEHYK
+360 LEYYK
-365 YPSYDLLKDFG
+365 YPSYNLLKDFG

-387 ENKERITNTL
+387 ENKERITQTL

-608 KEYNEKFIS
+608 KEYNEKFTS

-694 KVSTMVDSRTILD
+694 RVSSMIDSRTILD

-714 IGRGDLLFTQG
+714 IGRGDLLFSQG
-725 NNLTRVQCALVET
+725 NDLTRVQCAFVDT

-780 RDSMFEDAARLVVL
+780 RDAMFEDAARLVVL

-843 VQLERILETL
+843 AQLERILETL

>member
-1 MAKKTNNN
+1 MAKKINNQN
-9 NILLKIKDFFSN
+9 KFQKIKDFFKN
-21 EKVRIIIG
+21 EKVRIILG
-29 IIFIFCAF
+29 IIFVFCSF
-37 YLFSS
+37 YLFAS
-42 LFSFIF
+42 LFSFVF
-48 YGDKDYNLLKHS
+48 YGDKDYNLLKHNIDQLS
-60 LDEVSKESKVYENW
+60 QEPKVFENW
-74 IGYVGARMA
+74 IGFIGAKMA
-83 NTIINQ
+83 NTIINH

-97 WPWFLIRTGIQL
+97 WPWFLFRAGLQM
-109 IHPFGHYNL
+109 IHPFGQYQLYRKIIN
-118 PKKLIDLFFITIW
+118 LFFVTIW
-131 GSIACAFIV
+131 GSIATAFAI
-140 PTLEIVPYIQLGGN
+140 PTISYIPYIQFGGN
-154 HGNEIVKYLSTLIG
+154 HGNEVVDYLSKLVG
-168 NVGLGAIIILTLLI
+168 NIGLGAMIILTLLI

-188 IRWTKRISAYVKR
+188 IRWTKRIIDYANR
-201 KNQQRREMRSEEEL
+201 KNNERLEKASLRLQEEEEEEDDDDDNDNDFVISDIETEEAAKIEEVAKSEEI
-215 GVWSEELG
+215 EET
-223 VRSEELGVEENE
+223 VDTEKVEEFEEFIITQEENNE
-235 VEDSRDNA
+235 INT
-243 CFVRDSDSEPDEEL
+243 FEE
-257 GISVQ
+257 
-262 TSGEPSSLELSRVQ
+262 EYK
-276 PEITSVASNE
+276 
-286 ELGVEEKGEEQ
+286 EEKVTEKPTPTN
-297 EVEEGRDNA
+297 EGD
-306 CIVREGET
+306 I
-314 ETVEELEA
+314 
-322 SNEELGDK
+322 
-330 EDEVEFSVTV
+330 EFNVTI

-360 LEHYK
+360 LEYYK
-365 YPSYDLLKDFG
+365 YPSYDLLEDYG
-376 EIKSV
+376 ELKSV

-387 ENKERITNTL
+387 ENKERITQTL

-444 IGIRIIAPIPGRG
+444 TGIRIIAPIPGRG

-465 KNPQIVPMRSLIASE
+465 KKPQIVPMRSLIASE
-480 KFQNTTYDLPIAIG
+480 KFQNTSFDLPIAIG

-584 TLQSVCKEMDTRF
+584 TLQSICKEMDTRF

-608 KEYNEKFIS
+608 KEYNTKFTS
-617 RQLNPENGHRYLPYM
+617 RGLNPENGHRYLPYM

-694 KVSTMVDSRTILD
+694 KVSSMIDSRTILD

-714 IGRGDLLFTQG
+714 VGRGDLLFTQG
-725 NNLTRVQCALVET
+725 NDLTRVQCALVDT

-745 NFISEQQGYTHAF
+745 EFISNQQGYTHAF
-758 YLPEVDLGDGGDT
+758 YLPEVELGDGGDT
-771 NMRGIDMSQ
+771 NMRGIDMTQ

-814 GRIMDQLEAAGIVGA
+814 GRIMDQLEAAGIVG
-829 PDGSKG
+829 PQDGSKG

-843 VQLERILETL
+843 AQLERIFETL

>member
-1 MAKKTNNN
+1 MAKKTNNPS
-9 NILLKIKDFFSN
+9 ILLKIRNFFSN

-29 IIFIFCAF
+29 ILFIFCAF

-42 LFSFIF
+42 LFSFLL
-48 YGDKDYNLLKHS
+48 YGDNDYNLLKHS
-60 LDEVSKESKVYENW
+60 LEEATKETKAYENW
-74 IGYVGARMA
+74 IGYVGAKMA

-97 WPWFLIRTGIQL
+97 WPWFLLRAGVQL
-109 IHPFGHYNL
+109 IHPLGEYNL
-118 PKKLIDLFFITIW
+118 PKKLINLFFVTIW
-131 GSIACAFIV
+131 GSIATAFVI
-140 PTLEIVPYIQLGGN
+140 PTLSVAPYIQFGGN
-154 HGNEIVKYLSTLIG
+154 HGNEIVAYLSTLIG
-168 NVGLGAIIILTLLI
+168 NVGLGAIIILSLLI
-182 YLIDPA
+182 FLIDSA
-188 IRWTKRISAYVKR
+188 ISWTKRISAYIAR
-201 KNQQRREMRSEEEL
+201 KNQLRRERIEDEAEDDEKDSFFIEEDTNQELVEESSSNSEESEL
-215 GVWSEELG
+215 ANTEIEESEKDNVIEFKPQ
-223 VRSEELGVEENE
+223 EEDDFISVIAQNAV
-235 VEDSRDNA
+235 VEDNTK
-243 CFVRDSDSEPDEEL
+243 EEIL
-257 GISVQ
+257 
-262 TSGEPSSLELSRVQ
+262 TPLE
-276 PEITSVASNE
+276 
-286 ELGVEEKGEEQ
+286 
-297 EVEEGRDNA
+297 
-306 CIVREGET
+306 ET
-314 ETVEELEA
+314 EG
-322 SNEELGDK
+322 NG
-330 EDEVEFSVTV
+330 EVEFTVTV

-345 SELVEQNNDYDPTLD
+345 SELVEQNKDYDPTLD
-360 LEHYK
+360 LEYYK
-365 YPSYDLLKDFG
+365 YPSYDLLKDYG
-376 EIKSV
+376 ELKSV

-387 ENKERITNTL
+387 ENKERITQTL

-405 KIEATVG
+405 KIDATVG

-444 IGIRIIAPIPGRG
+444 TGIRIIAPIPGRG

-465 KNPQIVPMRSLIASE
+465 KKPQIVPMRSLIASE
-480 KFQNTTYDLPIAIG
+480 KFQNTSFDLPIAIG

-584 TLQSVCKEMDTRF
+584 TLQSICKEMDTRF

-608 KEYNEKFIS
+608 KEYNAKFTS

-694 KVSTMVDSRTILD
+694 KVSSMIDSRTILD

-714 IGRGDLLFTQG
+714 VGRGDLLFTQG
-725 NNLTRVQCALVET
+725 NDLTRVQCALVDT
-738 PEVEAIC
+738 PEVEEIC
-745 NFISEQQGYTHAF
+745 EFISNQQGYTHAF

-780 RDSMFEDAARLVVL
+780 RDAMFEDAARLVVL

-814 GRIMDQLEAAGIVGA
+814 GRIMDQLEAAGIVG
-829 PDGSKG
+829 PQDGSKG

-843 VQLERILETL
+843 SQLERIFETL

>member
-1 MAKKTNNN
+1 MAKKTNNQN
-9 NILLKIKDFFSN
+9 KLQKFKDFFKN
-21 EKVRIIIG
+21 EKVRIILG

-37 YLFSS
+37 YLFAS

-48 YGDKDYNLLKHS
+48 YGDKDYNLLKHNIDQ
-60 LDEVSKESKVYENW
+60 LNQEPKVFENW
-74 IGYVGARMA
+74 IGFVGAKMA
-83 NTIINQ
+83 NTIINN
-89 WFGIATLF
+89 WFGVTTLF
-97 WPWFLIRTGIQL
+97 WPWFLFRAGLQM
-109 IHPFGHYNL
+109 IHPFGQYQL
-118 PKKLIDLFFITIW
+118 YRKLINLFFVTIW
-131 GSIACAFIV
+131 GSIATAFAI
-140 PTLEIVPYIQLGGN
+140 PYISYIPYLQLGGN
-154 HGNEIVKYLSTLIG
+154 HGNEVVDYLSKLVG
-168 NVGLGAIIILTLLI
+168 NIGLGAIILLTLLI

-188 IRWTKRISAYVKR
+188 IRWTKRIIAYA
-201 KNQQRREMRSEEEL
+201 NQKKIERLAKANEPEVDDFEMLEPEENKHEDIVNAEDDSEFIIEDPEEDKK
-215 GVWSEELG
+215 
-223 VRSEELGVEENE
+223 EENE
-235 VEDSRDNA
+235 
-243 CFVRDSDSEPDEEL
+243 
-257 GISVQ
+257 
-262 TSGEPSSLELSRVQ
+262 
-276 PEITSVASNE
+276 
-286 ELGVEEKGEEQ
+286 
-297 EVEEGRDNA
+297 
-306 CIVREGET
+306 
-314 ETVEELEA
+314 ETVEEEEVKEEIEEEIIEEPAQEA
-322 SNEELGDK
+322 ENVVVKVEKTTPTEED
-330 EDEVEFSVTV
+330 DVEFTVTL

-360 LEHYK
+360 LEYYK
-365 YPSYDLLKDFG
+365 YPSYNLLKDFG

-387 ENKERITNTL
+387 ENKERITQTL

-608 KEYNEKFIS
+608 KEYNEKFTS
-617 RQLNPENGHRYLPYM
+617 RLLNPENGHRYLPYM

-694 KVSTMVDSRTILD
+694 RVSSMIDSRTILD

-714 IGRGDLLFTQG
+714 IGRGDLLFSQG
-725 NNLTRVQCALVET
+725 NDLTRVQCAFVDT

-771 NMRGIDMSQ
+771 NMRGIDMTQ
-780 RDSMFEDAARLVVL
+780 RDAMFEDAARLVVL

-843 VQLERILETL
+843 AQLERILETL

>member
-1 MAKKTNNN
+1 MAKKIKNDNF
-9 NILLKIKDFFSN
+9 LVKIKDFFSN

-29 IIFIFCAF
+29 ILFIFCAF

-60 LDEVSKESKVYENW
+60 LDEVSKEAKSYENW
-74 IGYVGARMA
+74 IGYVGAKMA

-97 WPWFLIRTGIQL
+97 WPWFLIRAGIQL
-109 IHPFGHYNL
+109 IHPLGRYSL
-118 PKKLIDLFFITIW
+118 PKKLINLFFVTIW
-131 GSIACAFIV
+131 GSIATAFAI
-140 PTLEIVPYIQLGGN
+140 PTLSLVPYIQLGGN

-188 IRWTKRISAYVKR
+188 IRWTKRIIEYANQKR
-201 KNQQRREMRSEEEL
+201 KERLARSTEDDSEFVIEEPNEKESEEDTLENSEEEEYRL
-215 GVWSEELG
+215 EDDSENDP
-223 VRSEELGVEENE
+223 EEEEEEDNVIEFKPQEEDDFINVIAQNAVIEDNTKEEILTPVEE
-235 VEDSRDNA
+235 
-243 CFVRDSDSEPDEEL
+243 
-257 GISVQ
+257 
-262 TSGEPSSLELSRVQ
+262 T
-276 PEITSVASNE
+276 
-286 ELGVEEKGEEQ
+286 
-297 EVEEGRDNA
+297 EGN
-306 CIVREGET
+306 G
-314 ETVEELEA
+314 
-322 SNEELGDK
+322 
-330 EDEVEFSVTV
+330 EVEFTVTV

-345 SELVEQNNDYDPTLD
+345 SEIVEQNTDYDPTLD
-360 LEHYK
+360 LEYYK

-387 ENKERITNTL
+387 ENKERITQTL

-405 KIEATVG
+405 KIDATVG

-608 KEYNEKFIS
+608 KEYNEKFTS

-694 KVSTMVDSRTILD
+694 RVSSMIDSRTILD

-714 IGRGDLLFTQG
+714 IGRGDLLFSQG
-725 NNLTRVQCALVET
+725 NDLTRVQCAFVDT

-771 NMRGIDMSQ
+771 NMRGIDMTQ
-780 RDSMFEDAARLVVL
+780 RDAMFEDAARLVVL

-843 VQLERILETL
+843 AQLERIFETL

>member
-1 MAKKTNNN
+1 MAKKTNNPS
-9 NILLKIKDFFSN
+9 ILLKIRNFFSN

-29 IIFIFCAF
+29 ILFIFCAF

-42 LFSFIF
+42 LFSFLL
-48 YGDKDYNLLKHS
+48 YGDNDYNLLKHS
-60 LDEVSKESKVYENW
+60 LEEATKETKAYENW
-74 IGYVGARMA
+74 IGYVGAKMA

-97 WPWFLIRTGIQL
+97 WPWFLLRAGVQL
-109 IHPFGHYNL
+109 IHPLGEYNL
-118 PKKLIDLFFITIW
+118 PKKLINLFFVTIW
-131 GSIACAFIV
+131 GSIATAFVI
-140 PTLEIVPYIQLGGN
+140 PTLSVAPYIQFGGN
-154 HGNEIVKYLSTLIG
+154 HGNEIVAYLSTLIG
-168 NVGLGAIIILTLLI
+168 NVGLGAIIILSLLI
-182 YLIDPA
+182 FLIDSA
-188 IRWTKRISAYVKR
+188 ISWTKRISAYIAR
-201 KNQQRREMRSEEEL
+201 KNQLRRERIEDEKAQEEIEFN
-215 GVWSEELG
+215 VVDIEEKT
-223 VRSEELGVEENE
+223 SPEVEPTQENE
-235 VEDSRDNA
+235 VQLIKED
-243 CFVRDSDSEPDEEL
+243 DEEDDDEEEE
-257 GISVQ
+257 IV
-262 TSGEPSSLELSRVQ
+262 EP
-276 PEITSVASNE
+276 E
-286 ELGVEEKGEEQ
+286 EENAEEQ
-297 EVEEGRDNA
+297 EEVDTQDDYE
-306 CIVREGET
+306 
-314 ETVEELEA
+314 
-322 SNEELGDK
+322 K
-330 EDEVEFSVTV
+330 EVEFTVTV

-345 SELVEQNNDYDPTLD
+345 SELVEQNKDYDPTLD
-360 LEHYK
+360 LEYYK
-365 YPSYDLLKDFG
+365 YPSYDLLKDYG
-376 EIKSV
+376 ELKSV

-387 ENKERITNTL
+387 ENKERITQTL

-405 KIEATVG
+405 KIDATVG

-444 IGIRIIAPIPGRG
+444 TGIRIIAPIPGRG

-465 KNPQIVPMRSLIASE
+465 KKPQIVPMRSLIASE
-480 KFQNTTYDLPIAIG
+480 KFQNTSFDLPIAIG

-584 TLQSVCKEMDTRF
+584 TLQSICKEMDTRF

-608 KEYNEKFIS
+608 KEYNAKFTS

-694 KVSTMVDSRTILD
+694 KVSSMIDSRTILD

-714 IGRGDLLFTQG
+714 VGRGDLLFTQG
-725 NNLTRVQCALVET
+725 NDLTRVQCALVDT
-738 PEVEAIC
+738 PEVEEIC
-745 NFISEQQGYTHAF
+745 EFISNQQGYTHAF

-780 RDSMFEDAARLVVL
+780 RDAMFEDAARLVVL

-814 GRIMDQLEAAGIVGA
+814 GRIMDQLEAAGIVG
-829 PDGSKG
+829 PQDGSKG

-843 VQLERILETL
+843 VQLERIFETL

>member
-201 KNQQRREMRSEEEL
+201 KNQQRRERELEEL
-215 GVWSEELG
+215 GVRSEELGVEDENDSRDNACIVSDSDSEPDEELG
-223 VRSEELGVEENE
+223 VRSEELGVEEKGEGQE
-235 VEDSRDNA
+235 VEEDRDNA
-243 CFVRDSDSEPDEEL
+243 CIVRDSDSEPK
-257 GISVQ
+257 
-262 TSGEPSSLELSRVQ
+262 
-276 PEITSVASNE
+276 E
-286 ELGVEEKGEEQ
+286 ELGVW
-297 EVEEGRDNA
+297 
-306 CIVREGET
+306 
-314 ETVEELEA
+314 
-322 SNEELGDK
+322 SEELGVKEEEEEEEEDK
-330 EDEVEFSVTV
+330 NEDEVEFSVTV

-360 LEHYK
+360 LEYYK

-387 ENKERITNTL
+387 ENKERITQTL

-686 NFPGRLAF
+686 NFPGRMAF
-694 KVSTMVDSRTILD
+694 RVSSMIDSRTILD

-714 IGRGDLLFTQG
+714 IGRGDLLFSQG
-725 NNLTRVQCALVET
+725 NDLTRVQCAFVDT

-745 NFISEQQGYTHAF
+745 SYIGDQQGYTHAF

-843 VQLERILETL
+843 AQLERILETL

>member
-1 MAKKTNNN
+1 MAKKVNNQN
-9 NILLKIKDFFSN
+9 KFQKITDFFKN

-29 IIFIFCAF
+29 ILFIFCAF

-60 LDEVSKESKVYENW
+60 LDEVSKEAKSYENW
-74 IGYVGARMA
+74 IGYVGAKMA

-97 WPWFLIRTGIQL
+97 WPWFLIRAGIQL
-109 IHPFGHYNL
+109 IHPLGRYSL
-118 PKKLIDLFFITIW
+118 PKKLINLFFVTIW
-131 GSIACAFIV
+131 GSIATAFAI
-140 PTLEIVPYIQLGGN
+140 PTLSLVPYIQLGGN

-188 IRWTKRISAYVKR
+188 IRWTKRIIEYANQKR
-201 KNQQRREMRSEEEL
+201 KERLARCTEDDSEFVIEEPNEKESEEDTLENSEEE
-215 GVWSEELG
+215 EEYRL
-223 VRSEELGVEENE
+223 
-235 VEDSRDNA
+235 ED
-243 CFVRDSDSEPDEEL
+243 DSENDLEE
-257 GISVQ
+257 
-262 TSGEPSSLELSRVQ
+262 
-276 PEITSVASNE
+276 E
-286 ELGVEEKGEEQ
+286 EEEDNVIEFKPQEEEDDFINVIAQ
-297 EVEEGRDNA
+297 NAVIEDN
-306 CIVREGET
+306 G
-314 ETVEELEA
+314 
-322 SNEELGDK
+322 
-330 EDEVEFSVTV
+330 EVEFTVTV

-345 SELVEQNNDYDPTLD
+345 SEIVEQNTDYDPTLD
-360 LEHYK
+360 LEYYK

-387 ENKERITNTL
+387 ENKERITQTL

-608 KEYNEKFIS
+608 KEYNEKFTS
-617 RQLNPENGHRYLPYM
+617 RLLNPENGHRYLPYM

-694 KVSTMVDSRTILD
+694 RVSSMIDSRTILD

-714 IGRGDLLFTQG
+714 IGRGDLLFSQG
-725 NNLTRVQCALVET
+725 NDLTRVQCAFVDT

-771 NMRGIDMSQ
+771 NMRGVDMSQ
-780 RDSMFEDAARLVVL
+780 RDAMFEDAARLVVL

-843 VQLERILETL
+843 AQLERIFETL

>member
-1 MAKKTNNN
+1 MAKKTNNS
-9 NILLKIKDFFSN
+9 NILLKIRDFFSN

-29 IIFIFCAF
+29 ILFIFCAF

-42 LFSFIF
+42 LFSFLL
-48 YGDKDYNLLKHS
+48 YGDNDYNLLKHT
-60 LDEVSKESKVYENW
+60 LEEASKEAKAYENW
-74 IGYVGARMA
+74 IGYVGAKMA

-89 WFGIATLF
+89 WFGVATLF
-97 WPWFLIRTGIQL
+97 WPWFLLRAGVQL
-109 IHPFGHYNL
+109 IHPLGEYNL
-118 PKKLIDLFFITIW
+118 PKKLINLFFVTIW
-131 GSIACAFIV
+131 GSVATAFII
-140 PTLEIVPYIQLGGN
+140 PTLSYVPYIQFGGN
-154 HGNEIVKYLSTLIG
+154 HGNEIVAYLSTLIG

-182 YLIDPA
+182 FLIDSA
-188 IRWTKRISAYVKR
+188 ISWTKRISAYIAR
-201 KNQQRREMRSEEEL
+201 KNQLRRERIENEAEDIEEL
-215 GVWSEELG
+215 GVSEELIEL
-223 VRSEELGVEENE
+223 EEKEEEEEDDDEDNTKDDESQEDDNE
-235 VEDSRDNA
+235 EDNVIE
-243 CFVRDSDSEPDEEL
+243 FKPQEEDDF
-257 GISVQ
+257 ISVIAQ
-262 TSGEPSSLELSRVQ
+262 NAVIEDNTKEAILT
-276 PEITSVASNE
+276 PE
-286 ELGVEEKGEEQ
+286 EEK
-297 EVEEGRDNA
+297 A
-306 CIVREGET
+306 
-314 ETVEELEA
+314 
-322 SNEELGDK
+322 GDG
-330 EDEVEFSVTV
+330 EVEFTVTV

-345 SELVEQNNDYDPTLD
+345 SELVEQNKDYDPTLD
-360 LEHYK
+360 LEYYK
-365 YPSYDLLKDFG
+365 YPSYDLLKDYG
-376 EIKSV
+376 ELKSV

-387 ENKERITNTL
+387 ENKERITQTL

-405 KIEATVG
+405 KIDATVG

-444 IGIRIIAPIPGRG
+444 TGIRIIAPIPGRG

-465 KNPQIVPMRSLIASE
+465 KKPQIVPMRSLIASE
-480 KFQNTTYDLPIAIG
+480 KFQNTSFDLPIAIG

-584 TLQSVCKEMDTRF
+584 TLQSICKEMDTRF

-608 KEYNEKFIS
+608 KEYNAKFTS

-694 KVSTMVDSRTILD
+694 KVSSMIDSRTILD

-714 IGRGDLLFTQG
+714 VGRGDLLFTQG
-725 NNLTRVQCALVET
+725 NDLTRVQCALVDT
-738 PEVEAIC
+738 PEVEEIC
-745 NFISEQQGYTHAF
+745 EFISNQQGYTHAF

-780 RDSMFEDAARLVVL
+780 RDAMFEDAARLVVL

-814 GRIMDQLEAAGIVGA
+814 GRIMDQLEAAGIVG
-829 PDGSKG
+829 PQDGSKG

-843 VQLERILETL
+843 AQLERIFETL

>member
-1 MAKKTNNN
+1 MAKKTNNPS
-9 NILLKIKDFFSN
+9 ILLKIKNFFSN

-29 IIFIFCAF
+29 ILFIFCAF

-42 LFSFIF
+42 LFSFLL
-48 YGDKDYNLLKHS
+48 YGDSDYNLLKHS
-60 LDEVSKESKVYENW
+60 LEEASKETKAYENW
-74 IGYVGARMA
+74 IGYVGAKMA

-89 WFGIATLF
+89 WFGVATLF
-97 WPWFLIRTGIQL
+97 WPWFLIRAGIQL
-109 IHPFGHYNL
+109 IHPIGRYNL
-118 PKKLIDLFFITIW
+118 PKKLINLFFITIW
-131 GSIACAFIV
+131 GSVATAFVI
-140 PTLEIVPYIQLGGN
+140 PTISVAPYIQLGGN

-168 NVGLGAIIILTLLI
+168 NIGLGAIIFLTLLI
-182 YLIDPA
+182 FLIDPA
-188 IRWTKRISAYVKR
+188 ISWTKRIVAYAKR
-201 KNQQRREMRSEEEL
+201 KNQQRQESIAKEKEFEI
-215 GVWSEELG
+215 VN
-223 VRSEELGVEENE
+223 EENE
-235 VEDSRDNA
+235 EDESTQEDDIQIIDEESKDDNIEIEEEDEDEEENIEENKEEDVKEANVEDTD
-243 CFVRDSDSEPDEEL
+243 
-257 GISVQ
+257 
-262 TSGEPSSLELSRVQ
+262 T
-276 PEITSVASNE
+276 
-286 ELGVEEKGEEQ
+286 
-297 EVEEGRDNA
+297 
-306 CIVREGET
+306 ET
-314 ETVEELEA
+314 ETEPTSE
-322 SNEELGDK
+322 DK
-330 EDEVEFSVTV
+330 DSDEVEFTVTL

-360 LEHYK
+360 LEFYK

-387 ENKERITNTL
+387 ENKERITQTL

-608 KEYNEKFIS
+608 KEYNEKFTS

-694 KVSTMVDSRTILD
+694 RVSSMIDSRTILD

-714 IGRGDLLFTQG
+714 IGRGDLLFSQG
-725 NNLTRVQCALVET
+725 NDLTRVQCAFVDT

-780 RDSMFEDAARLVVL
+780 RDAMFEDAARLVVL

-843 VQLERILETL
+843 AQLERILETL

>member
-1 MAKKTNNN
+1 MAKKTNNS
-9 NILLKIKDFFSN
+9 NILLKIRDFFSN

-29 IIFIFCAF
+29 ILFIFCAF

-42 LFSFIF
+42 LFSFLL
-48 YGDKDYNLLKHS
+48 YGDNDYNLLKHT
-60 LDEVSKESKVYENW
+60 LEEASKEAKAYENW
-74 IGYVGARMA
+74 IGYVGAKMA

-89 WFGIATLF
+89 WFGVATLF
-97 WPWFLIRTGIQL
+97 WPWFLLRAGVQL
-109 IHPFGHYNL
+109 IHPLGEYNL
-118 PKKLIDLFFITIW
+118 PKKLINLFFVTIW
-131 GSIACAFIV
+131 GSVATAFII
-140 PTLEIVPYIQLGGN
+140 PTLSYVPYIQFGGN
-154 HGNEIVKYLSTLIG
+154 HGNEIVAYLSTLIG

-182 YLIDPA
+182 FLIDSA
-188 IRWTKRISAYVKR
+188 ISWTKRISAYIAR
-201 KNQQRREMRSEEEL
+201 KNQLRRERIENEAEDIEEL
-215 GVWSEELG
+215 GVSEELIEL
-223 VRSEELGVEENE
+223 EEKEEEEEDDDDEDNTKDDESQEDDNE
-235 VEDSRDNA
+235 EDNVIE
-243 CFVRDSDSEPDEEL
+243 FKPQEEDDF
-257 GISVQ
+257 ISVIAQ
-262 TSGEPSSLELSRVQ
+262 NTVIEDNTKEAILT
-276 PEITSVASNE
+276 PE
-286 ELGVEEKGEEQ
+286 EEK
-297 EVEEGRDNA
+297 A
-306 CIVREGET
+306 
-314 ETVEELEA
+314 
-322 SNEELGDK
+322 GD
-330 EDEVEFSVTV
+330 DEVEFTVTV

-345 SELVEQNNDYDPTLD
+345 SELVEQNKDYDPTLD
-360 LEHYK
+360 LEYYK
-365 YPSYDLLKDFG
+365 YPSYDLLKDYG
-376 EIKSV
+376 ELKSV

-387 ENKERITNTL
+387 ENKERITQTL

-405 KIEATVG
+405 KIDATVG

-444 IGIRIIAPIPGRG
+444 TGIRIIAPIPGRG

-465 KNPQIVPMRSLIASE
+465 KKPQIVPMRSLIASE
-480 KFQNTTYDLPIAIG
+480 KFQNTSFDLPIAIG

-584 TLQSVCKEMDTRF
+584 TLQSICKEMDTRF

-608 KEYNEKFIS
+608 KEYNAKFTS

-694 KVSTMVDSRTILD
+694 KVSSMIDSRTILD

-714 IGRGDLLFTQG
+714 VGRGDLLFTQG
-725 NNLTRVQCALVET
+725 NDLTRVQCALVDT
-738 PEVEAIC
+738 PEVEEIC
-745 NFISEQQGYTHAF
+745 EFISNQQGYTHAF

-780 RDSMFEDAARLVVL
+780 RDAMFEDAARLVVL

-814 GRIMDQLEAAGIVGA
+814 GRIMDQLEAAGIVG
-829 PDGSKG
+829 PQDGSKG

-843 VQLERILETL
+843 AQLERIFETL

>member
-1 MAKKTNNN
+1 MAKKTNNPS
-9 NILLKIKDFFSN
+9 ILLKIRNFFSN

-29 IIFIFCAF
+29 ILFIFCAF

-42 LFSFIF
+42 LFSFLL
-48 YGDKDYNLLKHS
+48 YGDNDYNLLKHS
-60 LDEVSKESKVYENW
+60 LEEATKETKAYENW
-74 IGYVGARMA
+74 IGYVGAKMA

-97 WPWFLIRTGIQL
+97 WPWFLLRAGVQL
-109 IHPFGHYNL
+109 IHPLGEYNL
-118 PKKLIDLFFITIW
+118 PKKLINLFFVTIW
-131 GSIACAFIV
+131 GSIATAFVI
-140 PTLEIVPYIQLGGN
+140 PTLSVAPYIQFGGN
-154 HGNEIVKYLSTLIG
+154 HGNEIVAYLSTLIG
-168 NVGLGAIIILTLLI
+168 NVGLGAIIILSLLI
-182 YLIDPA
+182 FLIDSA
-188 IRWTKRISAYVKR
+188 ISWTKRISAYIAR
-201 KNQQRREMRSEEEL
+201 KNQLRRERIEDEKAQEEIEFNVVDIEEKTSPEVEPTQENEAQLIEEEDD
-215 GVWSEELG
+215 EE
-223 VRSEELGVEENE
+223 EEIVEPEEEPEEEN
-235 VEDSRDNA
+235 A
-243 CFVRDSDSEPDEEL
+243 
-257 GISVQ
+257 
-262 TSGEPSSLELSRVQ
+262 
-276 PEITSVASNE
+276 
-286 ELGVEEKGEEQ
+286 EEQ
-297 EVEEGRDNA
+297 EEVDTQDDYE
-306 CIVREGET
+306 
-314 ETVEELEA
+314 
-322 SNEELGDK
+322 K
-330 EDEVEFSVTV
+330 EVEFTVTV

-345 SELVEQNNDYDPTLD
+345 SELVEQNKDYDPTLD
-360 LEHYK
+360 LEYYK
-365 YPSYDLLKDFG
+365 YPSYDLLKDYG
-376 EIKSV
+376 ELKSV

-387 ENKERITNTL
+387 ENKERITQTL

-405 KIEATVG
+405 KIDATVG

-444 IGIRIIAPIPGRG
+444 TGIRIIAPIPGRG

-465 KNPQIVPMRSLIASE
+465 KKPQIVPMRSLIASE
-480 KFQNTTYDLPIAIG
+480 KFQNTSFDLPIAIG

-584 TLQSVCKEMDTRF
+584 TLQSICKEMDTRF

-608 KEYNEKFIS
+608 KEYNAKFTS

-694 KVSTMVDSRTILD
+694 KVSSMIDSRTILD

-714 IGRGDLLFTQG
+714 VGRGDLLFTQG
-725 NNLTRVQCALVET
+725 NDLTRVQCALVDT
-738 PEVEAIC
+738 PEVEEIC
-745 NFISEQQGYTHAF
+745 EFISNQQGYTHAF

-780 RDSMFEDAARLVVL
+780 RDAMFEDAARLVVL

-814 GRIMDQLEAAGIVGA
+814 GRIMDQLEAAGIVG
-829 PDGSKG
+829 PQDGSKG

-843 VQLERILETL
+843 AQLERIFETL

>member
-1 MAKKTNNN
+1 MAKKTNNS
-9 NILLKIKDFFSN
+9 NILLKIRDFFSN

-29 IIFIFCAF
+29 ILFIFCAF

-42 LFSFIF
+42 LFSFLL
-48 YGDKDYNLLKHS
+48 YGDNDYNLLKHT
-60 LDEVSKESKVYENW
+60 LEEASKEAKAYENW
-74 IGYVGARMA
+74 IGYVGAKMA

-89 WFGIATLF
+89 WFGVATLF
-97 WPWFLIRTGIQL
+97 WPWFLLRAGVQL
-109 IHPFGHYNL
+109 IHPLGEYNL
-118 PKKLIDLFFITIW
+118 PKKLINLFFVTIW
-131 GSIACAFIV
+131 GSVATAFII
-140 PTLEIVPYIQLGGN
+140 PTLSYVPYIQFGGN
-154 HGNEIVKYLSTLIG
+154 HGNEIVAYLSTLIG

-182 YLIDPA
+182 FLIDSA
-188 IRWTKRISAYVKR
+188 ISWTKRISAYIAR
-201 KNQQRREMRSEEEL
+201 KNQLRRERIENEAEDIEEL
-215 GVWSEELG
+215 GVSEELIEL
-223 VRSEELGVEENE
+223 EEKEEEEDDDDDDNTKDDESQEDDNE
-235 VEDSRDNA
+235 EDNVIE
-243 CFVRDSDSEPDEEL
+243 FKPQEEDDF
-257 GISVQ
+257 ISVIAQ
-262 TSGEPSSLELSRVQ
+262 NAVIEDNTKEAILT
-276 PEITSVASNE
+276 PE
-286 ELGVEEKGEEQ
+286 EEK
-297 EVEEGRDNA
+297 A
-306 CIVREGET
+306 
-314 ETVEELEA
+314 
-322 SNEELGDK
+322 GDG
-330 EDEVEFSVTV
+330 EVEFTVTV

-345 SELVEQNNDYDPTLD
+345 SELVEQNKDYDPTLD
-360 LEHYK
+360 LEYYK
-365 YPSYDLLKDFG
+365 YPSYDLLKDYG
-376 EIKSV
+376 ELKSV

-387 ENKERITNTL
+387 ENKERITQTL

-405 KIEATVG
+405 KIDATVG

-444 IGIRIIAPIPGRG
+444 TGIRIIAPIPGRG

-465 KNPQIVPMRSLIASE
+465 KKPQIVPMRSLIASE
-480 KFQNTTYDLPIAIG
+480 KFQNTSFDLPIAIG

-584 TLQSVCKEMDTRF
+584 TLQSICKEMDTRF

-608 KEYNEKFIS
+608 KEYNAKFTS

-694 KVSTMVDSRTILD
+694 KVSSMIDSRTILD

-714 IGRGDLLFTQG
+714 VGRGDLLFTQG
-725 NNLTRVQCALVET
+725 NDLTRVQCALVDT
-738 PEVEAIC
+738 PEVEEIC
-745 NFISEQQGYTHAF
+745 EFISNQQGYTHAF

-780 RDSMFEDAARLVVL
+780 RDAMFEDAARLVVL

-814 GRIMDQLEAAGIVGA
+814 GRIMDQLEAAGIVG
-829 PDGSKG
+829 PQDGSKG

-843 VQLERILETL
+843 VQLERIFETL

>member
-1 MAKKTNNN
+1 MAKKTKNENF
-9 NILLKIKDFFSN
+9 LLKIRDFFSN
-21 EKVRIIIG
+21 EKVRIIMG
-29 IIFIFCAF
+29 ILFIFCAF

-42 LFSFIF
+42 LFSFVF

-60 LDEVSKESKVYENW
+60 LDEVSKETKTYENW
-74 IGYVGARMA
+74 IGFVGAKMA

-89 WFGIATLF
+89 WFGVAALF
-97 WPWFLIRTGIQL
+97 WPWFLIRVGIQL
-109 IHPFGHYNL
+109 IHPIGQYNL
-118 PKKLIDLFFITIW
+118 PKKLINLFFITIW
-131 GSIACAFIV
+131 GSVATAFVI
-140 PTLEIVPYIQLGGN
+140 PTISVAPYIQLGGN

-168 NVGLGAIIILTLLI
+168 NIGLGAIIFLTLLI
-182 YLIDPA
+182 FLIDPA
-188 IRWTKRISAYVKR
+188 ISWTKRIVAYAKR
-201 KNQQRREMRSEEEL
+201 KNQQRQESIAKEKEFEVVNEEKEDDNDNKEDESTQEDDIQIIDEESKDDNIEIEEE
-215 GVWSEELG
+215 EDE
-223 VRSEELGVEENE
+223 EENI
-235 VEDSRDNA
+235 
-243 CFVRDSDSEPDEEL
+243 EE
-257 GISVQ
+257 
-262 TSGEPSSLELSRVQ
+262 
-276 PEITSVASNE
+276 
-286 ELGVEEKGEEQ
+286 
-297 EVEEGRDNA
+297 
-306 CIVREGET
+306 
-314 ETVEELEA
+314 
-322 SNEELGDK
+322 DK
-330 EDEVEFSVTV
+330 EEDVKEVSVELTEPTSEDKDSDEVEFTVTL

-360 LEHYK
+360 LEYYK

-387 ENKERITNTL
+387 ENKERITQTL

-480 KFQNTTYDLPIAIG
+480 KFQSTTYDLPIAIG

-608 KEYNEKFIS
+608 KEYNEKFTS

-694 KVSTMVDSRTILD
+694 RVSSMIDSRTILD

-714 IGRGDLLFTQG
+714 IGRGDLLFSQG
-725 NNLTRVQCALVET
+725 NDLTRVQCAFVDT

-843 VQLERILETL
+843 AQLERILETL

>member
-1 MAKKTNNN
+1 MAKKTNNPS
-9 NILLKIKDFFSN
+9 ILLKIKNFFSN

-29 IIFIFCAF
+29 ILFIFFAF

-42 LFSFIF
+42 LFSFLL
-48 YGDKDYNLLKHS
+48 YGDNDYNLLKHS
-60 LDEVSKESKVYENW
+60 LEEASKETKAYENW
-74 IGYVGARMA
+74 IGYVGAKMA

-89 WFGIATLF
+89 WFGVATLF
-97 WPWFLIRTGIQL
+97 WPWFLLRAGLQL
-109 IHPFGHYNL
+109 IHPLGEYNL
-118 PKKLIDLFFITIW
+118 PKKLINLFFITIW
-131 GSIACAFIV
+131 GSIATAFII
-140 PTLEIVPYIQLGGN
+140 PTLNYVPYIQFGGN
-154 HGNEIVKYLSTLIG
+154 HGNEIVAYLSTLVG
-168 NVGLGAIIILTLLI
+168 NVGLGAIIFLTLLI
-182 YLIDPA
+182 FLIDSA
-188 IRWTKRISAYVKR
+188 ISWTKRISAYIKR
-201 KNQQRREMRSEEEL
+201 QKAQHRERIEYEKAQEEIEFNVVDIEGKVSPEVEHIQENEAQLIEEDEEEIVESEEENL
-215 GVWSEELG
+215 EEQEY
-223 VRSEELGVEENE
+223 VNTQDDYEEIQTVLEENIAQPQ
-235 VEDSRDNA
+235 VESRK
-243 CFVRDSDSEPDEEL
+243 PIL
-257 GISVQ
+257 H
-262 TSGEPSSLELSRVQ
+262 
-276 PEITSVASNE
+276 
-286 ELGVEEKGEEQ
+286 VEEKE
-297 EVEEGRDNA
+297 
-306 CIVREGET
+306 
-314 ETVEELEA
+314 
-322 SNEELGDK
+322 NE
-330 EDEVEFSVTV
+330 EVEFTVTV

-360 LEHYK
+360 LSYYK

-387 ENKERITNTL
+387 ENKERITQTL

-444 IGIRIIAPIPGRG
+444 VGIRIIAPIPGRG

-480 KFQNTTYDLPIAIG
+480 KFQNTSYDLPIAIG

-608 KEYNEKFIS
+608 KEYNEKFVT

-694 KVSTMVDSRTILD
+694 KVSSMIDSRTILD

-714 IGRGDLLFTQG
+714 VGRGDLLFTQG
-725 NNLTRVQCALVET
+725 NDLTRVQCAFVDT

-780 RDSMFEDAARLVVL
+780 RDAMFEDAARLVII

-814 GRIMDQLEAAGIVGA
+814 GRIMDQLEAAGIVG
-829 PDGSKG
+829 PQDGSKG

-843 VQLERILETL
+843 AQLERILETL